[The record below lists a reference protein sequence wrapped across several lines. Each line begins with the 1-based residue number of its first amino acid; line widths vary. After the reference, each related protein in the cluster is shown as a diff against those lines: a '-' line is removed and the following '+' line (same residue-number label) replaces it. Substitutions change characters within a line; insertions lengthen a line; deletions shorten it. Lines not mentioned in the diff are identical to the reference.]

1 MAMEL
6 SIAPDRTVM
15 EKLRKMGEVYVI
27 QRTLGI
33 G

>member
-1 MAMEL
+1 MDMEL
-6 SIAPDRTVM
+6 KIAADRTVM